1 MASCSSAGV
10 DEDQL
15 GEGDVVQKPSKI
27 PKTSIW
33 DTTDEESIQS
43 QLIMSV
49 LYNGGCL
56 GLSYYDTES
65 GQLCIMLDV
74 AETKDYEILK
84 RVIMQVEPSV
94 ILTSSKQDENMQQ
107 ILKDCS
113 SPEGDTGS
121 IFAFSISV
129 EVLPSVE
136 FKYETAHRRIMSYSW
151 PGVQGAGTGE
161 GRAEGI
167 EKEREVRI
175 SSIIPMDSSNM
186 VRSTGALLKY
196 LDKKRIGIELEDIGT
211 HVPILSVKRFTL
223 DDLLL
228 MDETAFS
235 SLRIFY
241 RENHPS
247 VYKGSSGSKEGLSLF
262 GIANHT
268 RSSLGHKLLKLWFL
282 RPLKDI
288 GTLSKRLDAIEYLSL
303 IKNNE
308 TVASLTDCLKNIKN
322 IPRILVRMSQSHLS
336 ITDWQSLYKTTFN
349 AINICELCSTLP
361 QNIYIFKKIK
371 GVLSD
376 GLYQIASLITKVVD
390 FEESVAQNRFVVKY
404 GVNSDLDEK
413 KHTFDG
419 LTDLMTKV
427 AATELAGLDPEVK
440 ECQVI
445 YVPQIG
451 FLLRF
456 EKVSWMKQEPDF
468 HIKDMTFA
476 FLSEGHV
483 HYRTKATIE
492 LDDLLGDTQWDIHD
506 AETAMM
512 HRLQSVLMEH
522 SGALISVIEC
532 TTELDCLV
540 SMSKL
545 AKEHNFVK
553 PELTEDNVIYIKNGR
568 HPLQELCVNTF
579 VPNDTVSDSAH
590 GTMKILTGANASG
603 KSVYLTQVGLIVYL
617 AHIGSF
623 VPAEAAKIGIM
634 DGIFTRVQTRESV
647 SIAQSTFLIDINQV
661 STAVQCGTHRS
672 LILLDEFGKGTA
684 TVDGLALL
692 AAVLRH
698 WLKKEEECPHILVS
712 THFHSLLDQK
722 LLPDSELIE
731 YLTMDTIND
740 KGELVFLYQLVPGKS
755 DTSHACHIAATVGL
769 PPEIIERAQKVSQQI
784 RCNEPVTQINDA
796 NTEAKTK
803 VCIDIV
809 NRFMELDL
817 EKDDV
822 VGFLQ
827 DYVLPTAKDII

>member
-84 RVIMQVEPSV
+84 RGSSPEGDTGSIFACSISVEVLPIIMQVEPSIV
-94 ILTSSKQDENMQQ
+94 LSSSKQNENMQQ

-121 IFAFSISV
+121 IFACSISV

-161 GRAEGI
+161 GRTEGM

-186 VRSTGALLKY
+186 VRSIGALLKY

-223 DDLLL
+223 DNLLL

-288 GTLSKRLDAIEYLSL
+288 GTLSERLDAIEYLSS

-336 ITDWQSLYKTTFN
+336 ITDWQSLYK
-349 AINICELCSTLP
+349 
-361 QNIYIFKKIK
+361 
-371 GVLSD
+371 
-376 GLYQIASLITKVVD
+376 
-390 FEESVAQNRFVVKY
+390 
-404 GVNSDLDEK
+404 
-413 KHTFDG
+413 
-419 LTDLMTKV
+419 
-427 AATELAGLDPEVK
+427 
-440 ECQVI
+440 
-445 YVPQIG
+445 
-451 FLLRF
+451 
-456 EKVSWMKQEPDF
+456 
-468 HIKDMTFA
+468 
-476 FLSEGHV
+476 
-483 HYRTKATIE
+483 
-492 LDDLLGDTQWDIHD
+492 
-506 AETAMM
+506 
-512 HRLQSVLMEH
+512 
-522 SGALISVIEC
+522 
-532 TTELDCLV
+532 
-540 SMSKL
+540 
-545 AKEHNFVK
+545 
-553 PELTEDNVIYIKNGR
+553 
-568 HPLQELCVNTF
+568 
-579 VPNDTVSDSAH
+579 
-590 GTMKILTGANASG
+590 
-603 KSVYLTQVGLIVYL
+603 
-617 AHIGSF
+617 
-623 VPAEAAKIGIM
+623 
-634 DGIFTRVQTRESV
+634 
-647 SIAQSTFLIDINQV
+647 
-661 STAVQCGTHRS
+661 
-672 LILLDEFGKGTA
+672 
-684 TVDGLALL
+684 
-692 AAVLRH
+692 
-698 WLKKEEECPHILVS
+698 
-712 THFHSLLDQK
+712 
-722 LLPDSELIE
+722 
-731 YLTMDTIND
+731 
-740 KGELVFLYQLVPGKS
+740 
-755 DTSHACHIAATVGL
+755 
-769 PPEIIERAQKVSQQI
+769 
-784 RCNEPVTQINDA
+784 
-796 NTEAKTK
+796 
-803 VCIDIV
+803 
-809 NRFMELDL
+809 
-817 EKDDV
+817 
-822 VGFLQ
+822 
-827 DYVLPTAKDII
+827 